1 MVTSATTSTIIP
13 TDDISP
19 GTGVSDYA
27 CLVDHSGDAIDH
39 YYSFIYHSYG
49 RKRSPYT
56 VFAGACLVTHSGDG
70 FYINVNFSYGRTI
83 AELDQFRLRVYSPP
97 FWLRPLRLLLGRP
110 FLRRLVWLVVKIAG
124 HGLGQRYRQ
133 DRLAGLSRWLHQHRQ
148 LCHIFLRDAQ
158 SPDTDYSIYTW
169 LVSSSGIVGYDH
181 ADHVDYSYG
190 KYSICLYIIRID
202 KYNLVFI

>member
-1 MVTSATTSTIIP
+1 MRSSGDVFNYSFVDDSYGKLLRTRTTAIATCGSWCHMVTSATTSTIIP

-27 CLVDHSGDAIDH
+27 CLVDHSGDVIDH

-110 FLRRLVWLVVKIAG
+110 FLRRLV
-124 HGLGQRYRQ
+124 
-133 DRLAGLSRWLHQHRQ
+133 
-148 LCHIFLRDAQ
+148 
-158 SPDTDYSIYTW
+158 
-169 LVSSSGIVGYDH
+169 
-181 ADHVDYSYG
+181 
-190 KYSICLYIIRID
+190 
-202 KYNLVFI
+202 